1 MSSPTAAID
10 QNDSCPEC
18 GEKPQRHGN
27 GQFRVWHSSTC
38 HMGGFVDPT
47 PVDPE
52 NPDGYWTHPSWA
64 LARANILGAT
74 PGQPMFDSD
83 ILHSRF
89 VRLTVTRARRKRDLH
104 RDHYHGD
111 TSPLIEID
119 MSQAQ
124 WGAENAYADIGRL
137 VEDAAWMLLGSVGM
151 LEKVVIEEYTIRSR
165 RSHLPHADDLCVY
178 LEECAADNEACENVE
193 YGRSPAV
200 LALAEALAQR
210 MSNEGNG
217 GMCAEQT
224 ATHIVTLAGR
234 QPILDGE
241 PWGEPL
247 PEPDGS
253 ACHEA
258 FPCDDCVRERLQ

>member
-1 MSSPTAAID
+1 MTAPIILTA
-10 QNDSCPEC
+10 NDIRIGTRYVGS
-18 GEKPQRHGN
+18 N
-27 GQFRVWHSSTC
+27 GHSTVTAVRSLPAGRLDLTLRNTDTGIEWSTVWSADDNPVFLA
-38 HMGGFVDPT
+38 GFHNDVAVDELVAQILAALPPIKHDPT
-47 PVDPE
+47 PDR
-52 NPDGYWTHPSWA
+52 GFM
-64 LARANILGAT
+64 L
-74 PGQPMFDSD
+74 Q
-83 ILHSRF
+83 
-89 VRLTVTRARRKRDLH
+89 
-104 RDHYHGD
+104 
-111 TSPLIEID
+111 
-119 MSQAQ
+119 
-124 WGAENAYADIGRL
+124 GAETAYADIGRL
-137 VEDAAWMLLGSVGM
+137 VEDAAWTLLGNVGM

-217 GMCAEQT
+217 WMCDEQT